1 MKSIWLEKLAE
12 DGVVRPEVKEAIY
25 RDCSNLIV
33 SSHTFPKTAGEVLAL
48 GEALSLEKLGQAF
61 ADSYLIIK
69 EGADDGKPKP
79 RKADLGKSLD
89 DRLHRRISKLIGK
102 NTGDLKRQVSR
113 SLKQM
118 TESEKRLLQN
128 SQRQSRNLN
137 NSQKNLLLNTQ
148 KQLRTMGR
156 NLSKAQRGAV
166 GRSIEPGDVG
176 KLLKSVGI
184 LGSVALLGGIGSG
197 AAKHLIGI
205 RDKNQLEKGLRSS
218 FDAAMKMSPADKEPL
233 HDNPAKSRQAFDT
246 LAHFAPHV
254 AVQPS
259 AARAF
264 MNRLIHYDMA
274 LQATDVKDLSEIERN
289 LAQARGDHPPFIAG
303 FGAGVDALGLSQA
316 AGQAYKNVLSEG

>member
-25 RDCSNLIV
+25 RDCSNLIFN
-33 SSHTFPKTAGEVLAL
+33 SHTFPKTAGEVFAL

-69 EGADDGKPKP
+69 EGADDGKLKP
-79 RKADLGKSLD
+79 RKADMGKSLD
-89 DRLHRRISKLIGK
+89 DRLVRRISKL
-102 NTGDLKRQVSR
+102 V
-113 SLKQM
+113 
-118 TESEKRLLQN
+118 
-128 SQRQSRNLN
+128 
-137 NSQKNLLLNTQ
+137 
-148 KQLRTMGR
+148 
-156 NLSKAQRGAV
+156 SKAQRGSA
-166 GRSIEPGDVG
+166 GRSIQPGDVG
-176 KLLKSVGI
+176 KLLKNVGI
-184 LGSVALLGGIGSG
+184 LGSVALLGGLGTG
-197 AAKHLIGI
+197 AAKHLISM
-205 RDKNQLEKGLRSS
+205 RDQKQLEKGLRSS
-218 FDAAMKMSPADKEPL
+218 FDAAMKMSPAEKEPL

-254 AVQPS
+254 AVQPA

-303 FGAGVDALGLSQA
+303 FGAGVDAFGLSQA
-316 AGQAYKNVLSEG
+316 AGQSYKNVLSEG